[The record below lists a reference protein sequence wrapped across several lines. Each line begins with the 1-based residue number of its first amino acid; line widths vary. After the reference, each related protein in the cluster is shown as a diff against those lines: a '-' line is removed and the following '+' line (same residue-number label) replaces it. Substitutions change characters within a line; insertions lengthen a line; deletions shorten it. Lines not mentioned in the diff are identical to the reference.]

1 MSSHDRYASAGVH
14 QVDGGICLSEI
25 RSGAEIEIEYEDL
38 LAVKRSGEY
47 LPARIELIVT
57 DAEAALLID
66 QLIDTNYRVL
76 H

>member
-1 MSSHDRYASAGVH
+1 MNGVL
-14 QVDGGICLSEI
+14 VKLD
-25 RSGAEIEIEYEDL
+25 SGAEIEIEFEDL
-38 LAVKRSGEY
+38 LAVKRSGKD

>member
-1 MSSHDRYASAGVH
+1 MTGVL
-14 QVDGGICLSEI
+14 VKLD
-25 RSGAEIEIEYEDL
+25 SGAEIEIECEDL
-38 LAVKRSGEY
+38 RAAKGSGKD

-66 QLIDTNYRVL
+66 QLLDNNYRVL

>member
-1 MSSHDRYASAGVH
+1 MNGVL
-14 QVDGGICLSEI
+14 VKLD
-25 RSGAEIEIEYEDL
+25 SGAEIEIEFEDL
-38 LAVKRSGEY
+38 LAVKRSGKE

-57 DAEAALLID
+57 DAEAALLIN

>member
-1 MSSHDRYASAGVH
+1 MTGVF
-14 QVDGGICLSEI
+14 VKLD
-25 RSGAEIEIEYEDL
+25 SGAEIEIEFEDL
-38 LAVKRSGEY
+38 LAVKRSGKE

-66 QLIDTNYRVL
+66 QLLDTNHRVL

>member
-1 MSSHDRYASAGVH
+1 MNGVL
-14 QVDGGICLSEI
+14 VKLD
-25 RSGAEIEIEYEDL
+25 SGAEIEIEFEDL
-38 LAVKRSGEY
+38 LAVKRSGKY